1 MNPTKWHQLDIAT
14 LAPFKLPSLIC
25 QDCRAISRM
34 VLRCVNCE
42 GPNVIELNAGRRVPD
57 QYRHAVQFAVAVPLR
72 QRAYSATT
80 IIAEVIACAEL
91 YIHFATYSID
101 LYVIDLIEGA
111 LRRGVQV
118 AGLVGKPNAFGS
130 QLAELNR
137 RYPHLSRILVS
148 ANDAKDPPHQKILV
162 ADGCVAITGS
172 MNLTQA
178 GFRKHEHNPPREFL
192 WAFTD
197 VDSVVAINNE
207 YIATSYFQPK
217 SSDALA
223 YEEYVEEE
231 AEKLEFLTG
240 EPADFRIAKVIVPM
254 DPDVKRY
261 YRSIDRKKLIRD
273 VLGKLEKPRADDL
286 EGLDFSARRR
296 IYRFL
301 ILIGSKDLGYL
312 LVALK
317 YNEIFHCIT
326 VVCKRSH
333 AGSARHSALEAVAK
347 LTLGKFEQGDF
358 SLVEQA
364 KPPARARIA
373 E

>member
-14 LAPFKLPSLIC
+14 LAPFELPSLVC
-25 QDCRAISRM
+25 QDCRAISRI

-42 GPNVIELNAGRRVPD
+42 GPNVIELNAGSRVPD
-57 QYRHAVQFAVAVPLR
+57 RYRHAVQFAVAVPLR

-80 IIAEVIACAEL
+80 IIEEVIACAAL

-101 LYVIDLIEGA
+101 DFVIKLLEEA
-111 LRRGVQV
+111 LGRGVQV
-118 AGLVGKPNAFGS
+118 GGLVGKPNAFGNR
-130 QLAELNR
+130 LAELNR
-137 RYPHLSRILVS
+137 RYPHLCKILVS
-148 ANDAKDPPHQKILV
+148 ASGAKDPPHQKILV

-178 GFRKHEHNPPREFL
+178 GFRKHEHNPPHEFL

-197 VDSVVAINNE
+197 IDSVVAINNE

-217 SSDALA
+217 SMETLA

-231 AEKLEFLTG
+231 AEKFELLTG
-240 EPADFRIAKVIVPM
+240 ELADFRIAKVVVPM
-254 DPDVKRY
+254 DPDVSRW
-261 YRSIDRKKLIRD
+261 YRSVDRKKMIRD
-273 VLGKLEKPRADDL
+273 VLGKLEKSDEDNL
-286 EGLDFSARRR
+286 ENLAFSVRRK

-301 ILIGSKDLGYL
+301 ILIGSKDLGHL

-317 YNEIFHCIT
+317 YDEIFCSIT
-326 VVCKRSH
+326 IICKKLH
-333 AGSARHSALEAVAK
+333 APSGLHVALEYIAR
-347 LTLGKFEQGDF
+347 LTLGNFEEGDF
-358 SLVEQA
+358 SLVEQV
-364 KPPARARIA
+364 KPPPPARMA